1 MVARALYFP
10 VKGPNVRSLLF
21 VAAIAVAAAVGIRSS
36 PSEDVAER
44 FSIYYGLRAG
54 STMRG
59 ELAALLETAEAISHE
74 VGSRPES
81 PEAVVAH
88 RLSGMTNWYVGNFI
102 EGRAQLERAL
112 AIFDP
117 ECRLINGTL
126 VRFAADSHSPR
137 PILARVPSDN
147 LVPVEHKA
155 AAAVGKPLRV
165 EGEDIRGTGADNSP
179 AVEAGDCSQWRF
191 QRSRPR
197 RRRRE
202 CPSLPRSRNSRRLH
216 QLGRRAP
223 LNQRS
228 QHSQAQ

>member
-1 MVARALYFP
+1 MHKSHIAFIGAAGIGLA
-10 VKGPNVRSLLF
+10 SL
-21 VAAIAVAAAVGIRSS
+21 AAAEI
-36 PSEDVAER
+36 EDVAER
-44 FSIYYGLRAG
+44 FSIYYGLWAG

-147 LVPVEHKA
+147 LVPVEHKP
-155 AAAVGKPLRV
+155 AAVGKPLRV
-165 EGEDIRGTGADNSP
+165 EAEDIRGAGADNSP